1 MVRSRWILVL
11 AVLLL
16 TQWSAAYSH
25 CHALAAGSLESFAGD
40 ICSVNG
46 HGGPFGD
53 HEPGKQKGFVDQD
66 CPACHQ
72 LPVLQ
77 AADPPSA
84 SVSLIWFT
92 VEMEPTVTAGTLPPA
107 RAPPY
112 ESHAPPT
119 V

>member
-1 MVRSRWILVL
+1 MVRSRWTFAL

-16 TQWSAAYSH
+16 IQWSAAYGH
-25 CHALAAGSLESFAGD
+25 CHALAAGSLEAFAGS
-40 ICSVNG
+40 ICSVDG
-46 HGGPFGD
+46 HGGPSGD
-53 HEPGKQKGFVDQD
+53 HEPGKQKGFADQD

-77 AADPPSA
+77 AAAPPSGA
-84 SVSLIWFT
+84 VSLVWFT
-92 VEMEPTVTAGTLPPA
+92 VELEPTATTGVLPPA

-112 ESHAPPT
+112 RSHAPPA

>member
-1 MVRSRWILVL
+1 MPRNRWTLVL

-16 TQWSAAYSH
+16 TQWSAAYGH
-25 CHALAAGSLESFAGD
+25 CRALAAGTWEAFARS

-46 HGGPFGD
+46 HGGSSGD
-53 HEPGKQKGFVDQD
+53 EQPGKQTGFADQD

-72 LPVLQ
+72 LPALI

-84 SVSLIWFT
+84 SVSLVWLAVGT
-92 VEMEPTVTAGTLPPA
+92 VASESPGMLPPA

-112 ESHAPPT
+112 EAHAPPT
-119 V
+119 A